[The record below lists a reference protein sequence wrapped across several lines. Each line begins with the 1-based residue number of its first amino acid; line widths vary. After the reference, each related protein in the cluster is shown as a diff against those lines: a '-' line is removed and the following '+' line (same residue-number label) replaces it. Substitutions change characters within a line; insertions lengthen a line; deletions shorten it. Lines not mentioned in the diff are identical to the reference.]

1 VPDLTP
7 TALRKAGVIAAAA
20 YPFVAA
26 LGRTL
31 TWQVEGEA
39 RYAEVVRAGQQ
50 PIMAFWHGRIFG
62 GLHYFRDRG
71 IVVITSQNFDGEW
84 IARLLTRFGFG
95 TARGSTSRGAARALV
110 QLRRDLAAGRPV
122 AFTVDGPRGPAR
134 VAQPGAIWLAG
145 ATGHPVLPFH
155 IEANRAWEAGSWD
168 RAQIPKPFATMQV
181 VIGDPMF
188 VENTAETTV
197 AAKTRELEATLA
209 ALETRARAQLTR
221 QHRP

>member
-7 TALRKAGVIAAAA
+7 KELRKARAIAAAA

-31 TWQVEGEA
+31 TWQVEGET
-39 RYAEVVRAGQQ
+39 RYADIVRAGQQ
-50 PIMAFWHGRIFG
+50 PIIAFWHGRIFG

-71 IVVITSQNFDGEW
+71 IVVMTSRNFDGEW

-110 QLRRDLAAGRPV
+110 QLRRDLASGKPV
-122 AFTVDGPRGPAR
+122 GVAVDGPRGPAR

-145 ATGHPVLPFH
+145 ATGNPVLPFH
-155 IEANRAWEAGSWD
+155 VEANRAWEARSWD
-168 RAQIPKPFATMQV
+168 RAQIPKPFATMHV
-181 VIGDPMF
+181 VIGEPMF
-188 VENTAETTV
+188 VASTDQAVVE
-197 AAKTRELEATLA
+197 AKTRELERVLPGLEAHARA
-209 ALETRARAQLTR
+209 ALSS
-221 QHRP
+221 RP